1 MHLNK
6 KGPKYD
12 ENSNMAGFSSVIQH
26 FEYAAI
32 YHDKVL
38 NTSWILNV
46 PGFWTWLCSDYAVA
60 TQSSKYITICLNM
73 SK

>member
-6 KGPKYD
+6 KGPKYG

-46 PGFWTWLCSDYAVA
+46 PGF
-60 TQSSKYITICLNM
+60 
-73 SK
+73 